1 MGIAPY
7 THAATI
13 VNTEIYEKL
22 STAEIGCGQFYAL
35 FCKNIHESHH
45 ECYVILKEFAHNF
58 KGVYLVTQR
67 KSIWLR
73 AGMVIGT
80 LGVIAASVQMPA
92 FADTNAS
99 TNANSSSNT
108 NTSTNS
114 TTTTTN
120 SSTSAFSIPQPPTT
134 KAQSVVLMDA
144 DSGQVLYAKDA
155 DQRRAPASTTKLMTM
170 YLLEKAIHNHQVS
183 LTDEVPVTPD
193 AYQVATEADVS
204 DAYLDPR
211 EHFTVQ
217 DMLKFI
223 AVISANDATV
233 AVADKLAGDKS
244 AFVNEMNAEAKA
256 LGLTNTHFENPDGLP
271 VANHYMSAR
280 DLATL
285 AKDLV
290 DSYPDILQYTSLPNV
305 TVRKGQTWPSTDDL
319 VGHYPGLDGLK
330 TGYTADAGYCYVG
343 TAKQNGVR
351 LIVVVMADTKND
363 ISQRFRDAEALLDY
377 GFHNFTETTVARKGT
392 LLTQTVKVSNG
403 SHTNLQVSPAQDLV
417 VDLPTG
423 VKGNLQVSATAQK
436 PPIKKGQA
444 VGTLNYVVNGQAVT
458 SVPIVAAEDDNK
470 AGFFTRI
477 FRGIGHFFGNLFHRL

>member
-1 MGIAPY
+1 
-7 THAATI
+7 
-13 VNTEIYEKL
+13 
-22 STAEIGCGQFYAL
+22 
-35 FCKNIHESHH
+35 
-45 ECYVILKEFAHNF
+45 
-58 KGVYLVTQR
+58 
-67 KSIWLR
+67 
-73 AGMVIGT
+73 MVIGT
-80 LGVIAASVQMPA
+80 LGVMVASVQMPA
-92 FADTNAS
+92 FADTNA
-99 TNANSSSNT
+99 NA
-108 NTSTNS
+108 
-114 TTTTTN
+114 
-120 SSTSAFSIPQPPTT
+120 AYAIPQPPTV
-134 KAQSVVLMDA
+134 KAGSVILMNA
-144 DSGQVLYAKDA
+144 DSGQILYAKDA

-170 YLLEKAIHNHQVS
+170 YLLEKAIHNHQIS

-244 AFVNEMNAEAKA
+244 AFVNQMNAEAKA
-256 LGLTNTHFENPDGLP
+256 LGLTNTHYENADGLP

-290 DSYPDILQYTSLPNV
+290 DAYPDILQYTALPSV
-305 TVRKGQTWPSTDDL
+305 TVRQGQTWPSTDEL
-319 VGHYPGLDGLK
+319 VNHYTGLDGLK

-363 ISQRFRDAEALLDY
+363 IHQRFRDAEALLDY
-377 GFHNFTETTVARKGT
+377 GFHNFTETTVAKKGT
-392 LLTQTVKVSNG
+392 LLQQTVKVENG
-403 SHTNLQVSPAQDLV
+403 SHTKLQVSPARDLI
-417 VDLPTG
+417 VDLPIG
-423 VKGNLQVSATAQK
+423 VKGNIEVSSTTQT

-444 VGTLNYVVNGQAVT
+444 VGTVNYVVNGQTVS
-458 SVPIVAAEDDNK
+458 SVPVVAVEDDNK

-477 FRGIGHFFGNLFHRL
+477 FRGIGHFFSNLFHRL